1 VVTKFCQRA
10 GRFWVDW
17 SSVRKRTATP
27 EQVHHSLQESNMY
40 RVFLGAPLLSELPN
54 DPSSYSWRTI
64 SSTSTGSM
72 KFQSTSKNPIQL
84 HPTQPVS
91 NLLPLSTLEAASY
104 RISLIYKDIVFG
116 DELDEESLESLHLE
130 LEESE
135 QYISG
140 GVNSFQNIQPNTTN
154 GPVQASVVQGVGTF
168 FQPLLLYF
176 YSFQ

>member
-1 VVTKFCQRA
+1 
-10 GRFWVDW
+10 
-17 SSVRKRTATP
+17 
-27 EQVHHSLQESNMY
+27 MY

-72 KFQSTSKNPIQL
+72 KSQSTSKNPIQL
-84 HPTQPVS
+84 HPTQSTS

-116 DELDEESLESLHLE
+116 DELDEESLESLHLDP
-130 LEESE
+130 EESV

-140 GVNSFQNIQPNTTN
+140 GVNSFQNIQNTTN
-154 GPVQASVVQGVGTF
+154 GPIQVSVVQGVGAF
-168 FQPLLLYF
+168 FRPLLYF
-176 YSFQ
+176 YSLIADTFSTNARC